1 MFYQL
6 KYTNDLGDSIRFGG
20 DDYKIIELEGFGDVR
35 ADIQLQKSPY
45 QDGSTHIDT
54 TLEERPL
61 YIKFLIM
68 ADDYSGLVAMRRFLG
83 KVFNPKVGGKFTITL
98 EGKDYEISCQSEH
111 VPSFPDSGTDAVGKM
126 QTGSVNLLAPN
137 PYWRSTTVTEEPAFE
152 PRFRF
157 PFGGPF
163 IMGVQRTDRIII
175 NDGDAPAPLKI
186 DFYGPADSPIIENL
200 TTGEFIKINKR
211 LEEGQTLKID
221 TTDGIKSVIYVDE
234 EGTEMNVFNWIDLDS
249 TFFKLEIGEN
259 DITCHCAISNNQKDF
274 DIYYSKLYN
283 TV

>member
-20 DDYKIIELEGFGDVR
+20 DDYKIIELEGFGDVG

-54 TLEERPL
+54 VLEERPL

-68 ADDYSGLVAMRRFLG
+68 ADDYSGLVAMRRHSG
-83 KVFNPKVGGKFTITL
+83 RVFNPKIGGTFTITHDG
-98 EGKDYEISCQSEH
+98 EDYEICCRSEH
-111 VPSFPDSGTDAVGKM
+111 VPSFPDSGTDSVGRM
-126 QTGSVNLLAPN
+126 QTVSVNFLAPN

-157 PFGGPF
+157 PVRGPF
-163 IMGVQRTDRIII
+163 IMGVQRNDRIII
-175 NDGDAPAPLKI
+175 NDGDAPAPFQV
-186 DFYGPADSPIIENL
+186 DFYGPSDGPIIENK

-211 LEEGQTLKID
+211 LEEGQTFKID
-221 TTDGIKSVIYVDE
+221 TSDSSVIYVDE
-234 EGTEMNVFNWIDLDS
+234 DGTETNVFHWIDLNS
-249 TFFKLEIGEN
+249 TFFKLQIGEN
-259 DITCHCAISNNQKDF
+259 DITCHCAVSNNQKDF
-274 DIYYSKLYN
+274 DIYYSKLFN
-283 TV
+283 AV